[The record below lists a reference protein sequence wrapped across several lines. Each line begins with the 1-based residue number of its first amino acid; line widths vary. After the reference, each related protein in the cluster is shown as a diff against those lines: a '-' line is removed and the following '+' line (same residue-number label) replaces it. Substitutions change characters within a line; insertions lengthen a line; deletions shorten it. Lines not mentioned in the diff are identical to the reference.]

1 MALIEE
7 FDKSGNV
14 LFRYRSYIPAVM
26 YVLAV
31 LVLWLDPQNFIA
43 ANNLNASYLCFGL
56 SVIGMIVR
64 FIVIGFVPKA
74 TSGRNTSEGQVAE
87 EVNSKGI
94 YSLVRH
100 PLYLGNY
107 FMWLGIFAYVG
118 NTWFIIVSSLLYWIY
133 YERIMFA
140 EEFFMRTKFGTQYT
154 DWAAKVPAFWP
165 KLSGWVSP
173 NMDFSFKNIL
183 KREYSGFLATVVSF
197 LFVNGLK
204 HYFQD
209 GVFEVSRE
217 WLYATAGAFVL
228 TIVLKAMKKMKLL
241 EVAGR

>member
-7 FDKSGNV
+7 FDKSGNT
-14 LFRYRSYIPAVM
+14 LFRYRSYIPIVM

-31 LVLWLDPQNFIA
+31 MVLWLDPQNFIKPE
-43 ANNLNASYLCFGL
+43 NLVVSYLCFGL
-56 SVIGMIVR
+56 SVIGMIIR

-74 TSGRNTSEGQVAE
+74 TSGRNTAEGQVAD

-107 FMWLGIFAYVG
+107 FMWMGIFVYVG
-118 NTWFIIVSSLLYWIY
+118 NVWFVVVSSLLYWVY

-140 EEFFMRTKFGTQYT
+140 EEFFMRNKFGEQYT
-154 DWAAKVPAFWP
+154 NWAAKVPAFWP
-165 KLSGWVSP
+165 KLAGWVDP
-173 NMDFSFKNIL
+173 EMDFSFKNIL

-197 LFVNGLK
+197 LFINVLK
-204 HYFQD
+204 NYFQN
-209 GVFEVSRE
+209 GVFKVSME
-217 WLYATAGAFVL
+217 WVYAALFALVL
-228 TIVLKAMKKMKLL
+228 TVLLKSMKKMKLL
-241 EVAGR
+241 EVSGR

>member
-7 FDKSGNV
+7 FDKSGNT
-14 LFRYRSYIPAVM
+14 LFRYRSYIPVAM

-31 LVLWLDPQNFIA
+31 LVLWLDPQNFIKPE
-43 ANNLNASYLCFGL
+43 NLIASYLCFGL

-87 EVNSKGI
+87 TVNSKGI

-107 FMWLGIFAYVG
+107 FMWLGIFVYVG
-118 NTWFIIVSSLLYWIY
+118 NVWFIIVSSLLYWVY

-140 EEFFMRTKFGTQYT
+140 EEFFMRNKFGEQYT
-154 DWAAKVPAFWP
+154 KWAAKVPAFWP
-165 KLSGWVSP
+165 KLTGWVDP
-173 NMDFSFKNIL
+173 EMDFSVKNIL
-183 KREYSGFLATVVSF
+183 KREYSGFLATVISF
-197 LFVNGLK
+197 LFVNVLK
-204 HYFQD
+204 NYFQY
-209 GVFEVSRE
+209 GTFNYSKQWV
-217 WLYATAGAFVL
+217 AAAAFAILL
-228 TIVLKAMKKMKLL
+228 TVVLKAMKKLKLL
-241 EVAGR
+241 EVSGR